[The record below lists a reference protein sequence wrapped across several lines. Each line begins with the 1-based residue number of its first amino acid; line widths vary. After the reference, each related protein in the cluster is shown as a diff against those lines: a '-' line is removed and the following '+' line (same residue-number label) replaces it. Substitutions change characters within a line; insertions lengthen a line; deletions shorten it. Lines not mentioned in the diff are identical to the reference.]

1 MRVLPRIPVEKLA
14 SEVVNDR
21 EQLGLVMDLSPE
33 GLRLERRFFGRR
45 DSPIVQLEFEL
56 PEVDEIVWAKGEV
69 CFDKLRPSPTGP
81 VRSTGIRLVS
91 AAGRHLRMLRDW
103 VMSAAEARAKLEQ
116 VSRQVERVLQ
126 EVERDPLQYAS
137 HWCG

>member
-1 MRVLPRIPVEKLA
+1 MRVLPRISVEKLA

-21 EQLGLVMDLSPE
+21 EQLGLIMDLSPD

-45 DSPIVQLEFEL
+45 DSPILQLEFEL

-69 CFDKLRPSPTGP
+69 RFDRLRPSPNGP
-81 VRSTGIRLVS
+81 VRSTGVRLV
-91 AAGRHLRMLRDW
+91 AAASRHLRLLKDW
-103 VMSAAEARAKLEQ
+103 VMAAAEAQRRLEH
-116 VSRQVERVLQ
+116 
-126 EVERDPLQYAS
+126 DPLMCAS